1 MAELVDIGGGKTAKV
16 RSIWWVVVLTIV
28 TIGIYI
34 FFWWY
39 FVNREMADYGR
50 ARGTTELGDSPG
62 KSLLAI
68 TLGALVIVPA
78 ILSYINTFKT
88 GPDGATARRQH
99 RGDQRLDR
107 AHPPPRHLPRLLRV
121 PPERAQQRLE
131 RARAGAA
138 PTASPEPAV

>member
-16 RSIWWVVVLTIV
+16 RSIWWVAILTIV

-68 TLGALVIVPA
+68 TLGAFVIVPA
-78 ILSYINTFKT
+78 VLSYINTFKRVQ
-88 GPDGATARRQH
+88 TA
-99 RGDQRLDR
+99 QRL
-107 AHPPPRHLPRLLRV
+107 AGNTEVINGWIALVLLLV
-121 PPERAQQRLE
+121 ISPGFYAYLQSGLNNAWNALE
-131 RARAGAA
+131 APAA
-138 PTASPEPAV
+138 PAASPEPAV